1 MNNNVSFLVFVERGS
16 ARRLKA
22 RLEGHADVQ
31 LVSTVAEARP
41 LLRSATRWLAWWV
54 DGTADGAALTSLWRN
69 RPPDCNPPVIVQS
82 DSRPELSCSELPH
95 RWLPKSAPRAEERYF
110 LGYSL
115 AYEVTRRALVA
126 AAVENVGREHELT
139 ARQMELAA
147 IATLPHGRDD
157 ILRGLGVSQN
167 TLKTRVR
174 QLLHVLQHETL
185 DALGKTLL
193 RRAVDLAPTPEVVHG
208 APPQP
213 AARPGVGLLPAE
225 RRASTRTAPRDA
237 SVPAVGM
244 AASELGGSSE
254 PDTHERR

>member
-1 MNNNVSFLVFVERGS
+1 MNNNASFLVFVERGS

-31 LVSTVAEARP
+31 LVSSVAEARP
-41 LLRSATRWLAWWV
+41 LVRSSRWVAWWI
-54 DGTADGAALTSLWRN
+54 DGAVDEPALTSLWRS
-69 RPPDCNPPVIVQS
+69 RAADCSPPVLFQS
-82 DSRPELSCSELPH
+82 DSRPQLTASEVPH

-139 ARQMELAA
+139 VRQMELAA
-147 IATLPHGRDD
+147 IATLPHGRDE

-174 QLLHVLQHETL
+174 QLLHVLQHDTL

-193 RRAVDLAPTPEVVHG
+193 RRAVDLAPVPEVLHG
-208 APPQP
+208 GPPQP
-213 AARPGVGLLPAE
+213 AARPGVGLLPTE
-225 RRASTRTAPRDA
+225 RRLSIPAPGTGSNAPSAIPNTGPNPRRSPDA
-237 SVPAVGM
+237 Q
-244 AASELGGSSE
+244 
-254 PDTHERR
+254 D